1 MKVFPIEGVGVK
13 SRDFLDGRRV
23 VSPGNVIF
31 WSAVAQSHAKY
42 FISIEPVRGMRNTSS
57 MGTAKKSLA
66 QTHPALAKEAH
77 GWNPKDFVA
86 GSHKKLKWECSK
98 GHIFESS
105 IEIRTK
111 QKTKCPVCEGRVI
124 VTGFNDLKK
133 LFPAIAKEA
142 DGWDPSLVGTSSNK
156 SYQWKCSKKHIWK
169 SNITSRIKGHM
180 KICPT
185 CFKAKVELSGKTDL
199 KSVFPKLAKE
209 ASGWNPAEFTYISG
223 EKVEW
228 KCPKGHAWKNVI
240 RDRIQRGT
248 TCPVCSGK
256 QILVGVSDLKT
267 THPEIA
273 REAYAWDPST
283 IQKNSQ
289 KKVQWKCSNG
299 HLYESSVIS
308 RTRLKSGCPICAGN
322 VLDPGKTDLASTHPE
337 IAKELM
343 RVDPKTI
350 KAGSHKKFEW
360 LCPTGHIYEA
370 SAGSRLRGS
379 NCPICSGHRV
389 QAGFNDLQTTHP
401 EIAAQAD
408 GWDPTKVSAGSNKF
422 YKWKCSKGHLWKSV
436 LYGRLQSK
444 EVSCPICSGKKI
456 LVGFNDLAT
465 THPKLAKEAYKWDPT
480 TLNAGSNRKV
490 KWKCELGHITS
501 ALVYNR
507 TIRGDN
513 CPVCAGR
520 EVLAGFNDLK
530 TTHPLIARD
539 ALEFDPTKFIAGSNV
554 RLKWKCPEGHVWS
567 TSPNSRTG
575 EAGTGCPSCAKS
587 GFDPN
592 KDGWLYFLDHPTW
605 ELLQIGITNDPKRRI
620 ATHQKLGWEVIELRG
635 PMDGLLTQNWE
646 TAMLRTLKKR
656 GARLSPEEVAGKFDG
671 YSEAWT
677 KGSFRIDSL
686 KALMA
691 LVEEDDTHVKEGRR
705 S

>member
-1 MKVFPIEGVGVK
+1 MKGVGVK
-13 SRDFLDGRRV
+13 SVVFLDGTQ
-23 VSPGNVIF
+23 VISVGKGF
-31 WSAVAQSHAKY
+31 IRLAVAQSHAKY

-256 QILVGVSDLKT
+256 QF
-267 THPEIA
+267 
-273 REAYAWDPST
+273 
-283 IQKNSQ
+283 
-289 KKVQWKCSNG
+289 
-299 HLYESSVIS
+299 LY
-308 RTRLKSGCPICAGN
+308 R
-322 VLDPGKTDLASTHPE
+322 H
-337 IAKELM
+337 
-343 RVDPKTI
+343 
-350 KAGSHKKFEW
+350 
-360 LCPTGHIYEA
+360 
-370 SAGSRLRGS
+370 
-379 NCPICSGHRV
+379 
-389 QAGFNDLQTTHP
+389 
-401 EIAAQAD
+401 
-408 GWDPTKVSAGSNKF
+408 
-422 YKWKCSKGHLWKSV
+422 
-436 LYGRLQSK
+436 
-444 EVSCPICSGKKI
+444 
-456 LVGFNDLAT
+456 
-465 THPKLAKEAYKWDPT
+465 
-480 TLNAGSNRKV
+480 
-490 KWKCELGHITS
+490 
-501 ALVYNR
+501 
-507 TIRGDN
+507 
-513 CPVCAGR
+513 
-520 EVLAGFNDLK
+520 
-530 TTHPLIARD
+530 
-539 ALEFDPTKFIAGSNV
+539 
-554 RLKWKCPEGHVWS
+554 
-567 TSPNSRTG
+567 
-575 EAGTGCPSCAKS
+575 
-587 GFDPN
+587 
-592 KDGWLYFLDHPTW
+592 
-605 ELLQIGITNDPKRRI
+605 
-620 ATHQKLGWEVIELRG
+620 
-635 PMDGLLTQNWE
+635 
-646 TAMLRTLKKR
+646 
-656 GARLSPEEVAGKFDG
+656 
-671 YSEAWT
+671 
-677 KGSFRIDSL
+677 
-686 KALMA
+686 
-691 LVEEDDTHVKEGRR
+691 
-705 S
+705 